1 MSFPPPPVSPAPPA
15 EPVELRRRL
24 RAAAAADPAAARRDL
39 AGGRPV
45 ADELWRSWR
54 PELEILGADR
64 AALTAAASALA
75 RELWLW
81 VMGERRWPEVAA
93 LLYGRVARHL
103 PGATSTNG

>member
-1 MSFPPPPVSPAPPA
+1 MPFPPPPVSPAPPA
-15 EPVELRRRL
+15 EPVELRRRI
-24 RAAAAADPAAARRDL
+24 RAAAEADPAAARRDL
-39 AGGRPV
+39 AGGQAV
-45 ADELWRSWR
+45 AEELWRSWR
-54 PELEILGADR
+54 SELEAVGADR
-64 AALTAAASALA
+64 TAVAAAAGSLA